1 MNNYVL
7 GETLENMRNQRDSKL
22 AMTNKRRTKLP
33 SEPKYHIAKH
43 FSEKRLAIEMNK
55 ANVKMKKPVF
65 LGLLI
70 LEISKIVMSDCWHDY
85 LKPKYGKKG

>member
-1 MNNYVL
+1 M
-7 GETLENMRNQRDSKL
+7 ENVRNQRDSKL

-43 FSEKRLAIEMNK
+43 FSEKLLAIEMNK
-55 ANVKMKKPVF
+55 VNVKMNKPVF

-70 LEISKIVMSDCWHDY
+70 LEIIKIVMYDYWHDY
-85 LKPKYGKKG
+85 VKPKYGKKG